1 MWGRFSAWSKT
12 TDRAVDDLGRD
23 LVATVGR
30 QAVHEDRVRGG
41 VAYLP
46 SD

>member
-1 MWGRFSAWSKT
+1 MLAWSKT
-12 TDRAVDDLGRD
+12 DQVDDLGRD